1 MNKLYALLPKV
12 ELHCHLDGSV
22 DRETL
27 KKIYAHN
34 NEQLPFSDREL
45 DKLMIAPMKCKDLSE
60 YLNAF
65 PIVTKALRSKEALKL
80 ALYSLIKQAEKEN
93 LLYLEIRFSPWH
105 LSTDTFS
112 MEEIVDAVLQAWD
125 EISRHTFLEVGFI
138 LCMMRGREE
147 VINKEV
153 LSLAKK
159 YKNQGIVGIDLAGN
173 ELKYPTIDYRDLFDI
188 ACNFQLP
195 FTIHAGETGNWQNI
209 EDAINFGAQRIG
221 HGLACIYNEWTLNAV
236 IEKQVLLELCPI
248 CNIQTGAIP
257 SWGKYPI
264 PIFKRRGV
272 RYCINT
278 DNRTVSN
285 TTLANEYQQVL
296 TNVSQLSLSELKKLN
311 VQAMKYSFASKQTI
325 DKVSEQIL
333 NYKIE

>member
-1 MNKLYALLPKV
+1 MKRYLELPKV

-27 KKIYAHN
+27 KKIYCYN
-34 NEQLPFSDREL
+34 GEELPFSNDEL
-45 DKLMIAPMKCKDLSE
+45 DKLMIAPKKCRDLKE
-60 YLNAF
+60 YLDAF
-65 PIVTKALRSKEALKL
+65 PIVTRALHTNEALKL
-80 ALYSLIKQAEKEN
+80 ALYSLVKQAEAES
-93 LLYLEIRFSPWH
+93 LLYIEIRFSPWH
-105 LSTDTFS
+105 LSTEIFS
-112 MEEIVDAVLQAWD
+112 MEDVVESVLQSWD
-125 EISRHTFLEVGFI
+125 EISKTTSLEVGFI
-138 LCMMRGREE
+138 LCLMRGRTEE
-147 VINKEV
+147 INKEV
-153 LSLAKK
+153 VLLAHK
-159 YKNQGIVGIDLAGN
+159 YRENGIVGIDLAGN
-173 ELKYPTIDYRDLFDI
+173 ELKYATIDYRKLFDL
-188 ACNFQLP
+188 ACDLQIP

-209 EDAINFGAQRIG
+209 SDAISFGAKRIG

-264 PIFKRRGV
+264 PIFNRRGV

-285 TTLANEYQQVL
+285 TTLANEYQKVS

-311 VQAMKYSFASKQTI
+311 VQAMKYSFASKQMI